1 MEKRCKHCGC
11 VKSTDDF
18 YRNNVG
24 ADGLRP
30 ECKACTAA
38 KRATWYAENAP
49 AEKARVKEWQQA
61 NRERVNAGNRE
72 RRRSPEARRAQRDG
86 HLRRKYGITADQ
98 YDEMLAAQGG
108 VCAICEREPN
118 PKISLHVDH
127 DHETGAIRGLTCF
140 RCNQAMGAFGEDPE
154 LLRSAAAYLD
164 RHDPAVEAS
173 RVLTLARLRA
183 LPPPVWEQS
192 A

>member
-1 MEKRCKHCGC
+1 MEKRCKHCGT

-18 YRNNVG
+18 YRNNLG

-38 KRATWYAENAP
+38 KRAAWYAENAS

-72 RRRSPEARRAQRDG
+72 RRRSPEARRSQRDG
-86 HLRRKYGITADQ
+86 HLRRKFGITVDQ

-118 PKISLHVDH
+118 PNISLHVDH
-127 DHETGAIRGLTCF
+127 DHE
-140 RCNQAMGAFGEDPE
+140 QARFA
-154 LLRSAAAYLD
+154 
-164 RHDPAVEAS
+164 AS
-173 RVLTLARLRA
+173 RASGATRPWAPLARIPRFCGPQPRTWTATIPRSRRA
-183 LPPPVWEQS
+183 GC
-192 A
+192 